1 MLFLIVKRR
10 LLIGRRL
17 FCSQGWRRKQCLGA
31 RRQQG
36 RRPPGNGFGAACW
49 RGRMKGKGFEGSK
62 APTTTLA
69 DREKPARVGVGG
81 RRNKASR
88 GARRQQGRRQPGKNL
103 GPVGVGGRRNKAS
116 RGARHQHRRRQL
128 GKNRTLLALA
138 DGETKLPEGRGANIG
153 AVSLGKSGPCWR
165 WRTEKQS
172 YPRSEAPT
180 CPALWGL

>member
-62 APTTTLA
+62 APTTPQA

-81 RRNKASR
+81 RRNKALP
-88 GARRQQGRRQPGKNL
+88 GARRQHG
-103 GPVGVGGRRNKAS
+103 
-116 RGARHQHRRRQL
+116 RRQL
-128 GKNRTLLALA
+128 GKIWTLLACP
-138 DGETKLPEGRGANIG
+138 DEETRLREERGANIG
-153 AVSLGKSGPCWR
+153 AVSLGKTGPCWR
-165 WRTEKQS
+165 ARMKKQGS
-172 YPRSEAPT
+172 ARSDAPT
-180 CPALWGL
+180 CPAARL